1 MPTKRKRIL
10 VSFTPEEKADVEMK
24 ADQIYTSIS
33 EFLRGLIL
41 GHGMPKPEAFE
52 YCHAIR
58 DLLTVNADQARLGNL
73 LKLALDV
80 GGKDLAP
87 MIVSQIEDLITD
99 IRKTQDTLRDG
110 VETLHYKLHPRRAKR
125 GRPR

>member
-1 MPTKRKRIL
+1 MFQKFVNQR
-10 VSFTPEEKADVEMK
+10 
-24 ADQIYTSIS
+24 
-33 EFLRGLIL
+33 FLRTVCLSAL
-41 GHGMPKPEAFE
+41 FARRQLPKPEASE

-58 DLLTVNADQARLGNL
+58 DLLKVNADQARLGNL

-80 GGKDLAP
+80 GGKDLTP

-110 VETLHYKLHPRRAKR
+110 VETPHYKLHPRRAKR